1 MRLLNNL
8 FLTIFFTCLIVMDSN
23 SQTPVKNYDKEW
35 KKVEAASQKGLP
47 KSALTEVKKIFA
59 LAKKEKQEAQVIKSL
74 LYISGLQSDTREDN
88 DVLSIREMET
98 ELKTSKE
105 PVASLLKNII
115 AGMYWNYYQEN
126 RWELMDRTQTA
137 KFNKTDIA
145 TWGAEDFHKKIS
157 ELYLQSLKDT
167 RLLQQTK
174 LDPFNAI
181 IIKGNVRHLRPTLY
195 DLLAHQALDYFEND
209 ERDITKPAYAFEIDQ
224 ASAFDPAAD
233 FVQRKF
239 VTKDSLSL
247 QHKALLIYQEL
258 IAFHLN

>member
-1 MRLLNNL
+1 MKMRILNYL
-8 FLTIFFTCLIVMDSN
+8 FLTIFFTCLTVMNSH
-23 SQTPVKNYDKEW
+23 SQTPIKNYEKEW
-35 KKVEAASQKGLP
+35 KKVEELNQKSLP
-47 KSALTEVKKIFA
+47 KSALTEVKKIYA

-105 PVASLLKNII
+105 PVTSILKNLL
-115 AGMYWNYYQEN
+115 AGMYWNYYQGN
-126 RWELMDRTQTA
+126 RWELMDRTKTA

-157 ELYLQSLKDT
+157 ELYLQSLKET

-174 LDPFNAI
+174 PDPYNAI

-195 DLLAHQALDYFEND
+195 DLLAHEALSYFEND
-209 ERDITKPAYAFEIDQ
+209 ERGITKPA
-224 ASAFDPAAD
+224 
-233 FVQRKF
+233 
-239 VTKDSLSL
+239 
-247 QHKALLIYQEL
+247 
-258 IAFHLN
+258 